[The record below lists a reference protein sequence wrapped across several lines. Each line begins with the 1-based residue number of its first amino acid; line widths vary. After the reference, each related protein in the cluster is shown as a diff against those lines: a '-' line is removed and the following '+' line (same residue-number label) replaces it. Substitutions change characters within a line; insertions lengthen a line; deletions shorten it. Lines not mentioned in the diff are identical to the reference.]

1 MGLALGLVLSVLGTS
16 LLVVQAVV
24 VVMASRLGDWAN
36 AAELLVG
43 ALLAAATAVV
53 GAKMVAGYRRRSK
66 R

>member
-1 MGLALGLVLSVLGTS
+1 LGTS